1 MFRRILSLM
10 LDRTLSATVRTHLLC
25 FLIYAFQSL
34 DCAIVRKECAPL
46 VSIGIW
52 QNLSSEKQRE
62 THLDQTTPLRKAWRA
77 SLKRYEAADEAT
89 KARLRFERSW
99 LYSLLLDFLSLLYD
113 ASSKAGESSQ
123 LTRPTKSHS
132 SDFMQDVTLY
142 CERFTEF
149 ISDLQSQL
157 PTRRYVNALLQDL
170 HILPVMQ
177 LSPMFNDEGNTLLR
191 ELHSLLS
198 HYTNFTIDDQTGI
211 QLSRTE
217 AYNKHCASLGKLQRV
232 ALKNFKDKLTV
243 LALSNY
249 GAIDKRE
256 ELETLLAPLTDDEL
270 TQLVTLLEIR
280 STYPD
285 TLKLPID
292 RKFLTEF
299 LISKFE
305 RRKTFQDLAKEM
317 AVVPTEQTL
326 FDSDFQRA
334 DAYDGSRPLAL
345 PKLNLQ
351 YLSAGDFLWRALIL
365 YRCESFYGI
374 RKDIESALRRLRPEC
389 RQPGETHFAGFSKM
403 AMPISKPAL
412 VISRHLVLCAYT
424 NLGLTEFSRL
434 YRLWLAV
441 ICHHS

>member
-10 LDRTLSATVRTHLLC
+10 LDRTLSANVRTHLLC

-62 THLDQTTPLRKAWRA
+62 TYLDQTTHLRKAWRA
-77 SLKRYEAADEAT
+77 SLKRYEAADEST

-113 ASSKAGESSQ
+113 ASRKTGMPLQ
-123 LTRPTKSHS
+123 LTLTHSTKPFN
-132 SDFMQDVTLY
+132 SDLMQDVTLY
-142 CERFTEF
+142 CERFTEL

-170 HILPVMQ
+170 HLLPVME
-177 LSPMFNDEGNTLLR
+177 LSPRFNDEGNTLLR

-198 HYTNFTIDDQTGI
+198 HYTYFAIDDQTGI

-256 ELETLLAPLTDDEL
+256 ELETLLAPLTDEEL

-285 TLKLPID
+285 SLKLPVD
-292 RKFLTEF
+292 RRFLIEF

-305 RRKTFQDLAKEM
+305 RRKTFQDQAKDM
-317 AVVPTEQTL
+317 ALVPTEQTL
-326 FDSDFQRA
+326 FDSGFQRA

-351 YLSAGDFLWRALIL
+351 YLSAGDFLWRALVL

-374 RKDIESALRRLRPEC
+374 RKDIESALRRLRPES
-389 RQPGETHFAGFSKM
+389 RQSGETHFAGFSKM
-403 AMPISKPAL
+403 AVPISKPAL
-412 VISRHLVLCAYT
+412 VIPNLEILCA
-424 NLGLTEFSRL
+424 
-434 YRLWLAV
+434 
-441 ICHHS
+441 